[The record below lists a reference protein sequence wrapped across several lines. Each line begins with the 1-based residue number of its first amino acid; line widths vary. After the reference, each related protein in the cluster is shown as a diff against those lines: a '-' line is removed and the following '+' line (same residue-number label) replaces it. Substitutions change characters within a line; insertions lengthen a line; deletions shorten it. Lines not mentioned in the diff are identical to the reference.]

1 MNALTTPIWQPSPER
16 IAGTRLTAFGVAA
29 DRHWNSRLAGSQ
41 PIGAL
46 T

>member
-1 MNALTTPIWQPSPER
+1 MNTPIAPIWRPAPDR